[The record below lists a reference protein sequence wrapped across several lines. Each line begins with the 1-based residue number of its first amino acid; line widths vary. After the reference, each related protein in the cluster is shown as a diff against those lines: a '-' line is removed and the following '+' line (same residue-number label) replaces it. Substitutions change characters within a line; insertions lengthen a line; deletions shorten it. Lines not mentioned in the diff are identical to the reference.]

1 MKKKK
6 KLKTSKK
13 KITFFHKYKKVII
26 ISSLITLFVISG
38 IYAIQQMSDKNCII
52 MITDSRACHCV
63 KNRCV
68 SLKTQISDLLKSN
81 FNNSVRF
88 KVIEYRDKNRSEKIM
103 NKYNMGMIPAVVIV
117 NKNGNAIYNGSF
129 YSFNIEEFKN
139 KIYELKGQKQ

>member
-6 KLKTSKK
+6 KAKRIKK
-13 KITFFHKYKKVII
+13 KINFVQKHNKTII
-26 ISSLITLFVISG
+26 ISSLIVLFIISG
-38 IYAIQQMSDKNCII
+38 IYALQQMSDKNCII

-63 KNRCV
+63 KNRCI

-117 NKNGNAIYNGSF
+117 NKNGEAIYNGSF
-129 YSFNIEEFKN
+129 YTFNIEEFKN
-139 KIYELKGQKQ
+139 KIYELKGRKQ